1 MMTMI
6 MMNVFLVSQ
15 CRAGGELGK
24 ANRLGCSH
32 NPAMPDAD
40 ADCHADADA
49 DADADC
55 HADDDAHE
63 YGGQNHGEDSIV
75 LGA

>member
-1 MMTMI
+1 MMTMMQMI

-40 ADCHADADA
+40 ADCHAD
-49 DADADC
+49 
-55 HADDDAHE
+55 DDAHE

>member
-1 MMTMI
+1 MMTMMMI

-32 NPAMPDAD
+32 NPAMPHAH
-40 ADCHADADA
+40 ADC
-49 DADADC
+49 
-55 HADDDAHE
+55 
-63 YGGQNHGEDSIV
+63 
-75 LGA
+75 